1 MTAYRMVPSTIAR
14 PVREVVQI
22 LDYYPKTLCPASVAT
37 SGVLACYRYQHPIP
51 TPPPYLSRPNL
62 LSKVTSQA
70 DSINVSECRGFF
82 LLFHSDFIFDYFKSL
97 WYEVADEMSTRIEV
111 EMEIN
116 FEKKLIAVV
125 KCFAYNI
132 IHNCV
137 AKSRNYRK
145 TWVFPCQSQELRV
158 LTSGN

>member
-51 TPPPYLSRPNL
+51 TPPHISLGLTCCPKLPHKLTQLTY
-62 LSKVTSQA
+62 Q
-70 DSINVSECRGFF
+70 NVAGFF
-82 LLFHSDFIFDYFKSL
+82 YYFIQISFLIISSHYDMKF
-97 WYEVADEMSTRIEV
+97 ADEMSTRIEV

-125 KCFAYNI
+125 KCFVYNI
-132 IHNCV
+132 I
-137 AKSRNYRK
+137 
-145 TWVFPCQSQELRV
+145 P
-158 LTSGN
+158 